1 MHITGGDI
9 IVSQERFLKRSSEG
23 VVYYTI
29 PAFEQSGIVKHG
41 FSSRLG
47 GVSKGEYDSLN
58 LSFKKKDNPDNVR
71 ENFTRLCRAL
81 EIQPEQMVFP
91 DLVHRNRVI
100 SVDYSH
106 QGMGFTRKSEI
117 HEVDGLVTNRPGVA
131 LVTYYADCVPLFFL
145 DYKRRVI
152 GLSHSGWRGT
162 TAKIGQQTL
171 NAMQQ
176 HYGTRPEDCLVG
188 IGPSIGPCCFEVD
201 SSVADEF
208 IDVWPEHQNEIVKT
222 LKNGKFTVD
231 LWKANRIQLEEMG
244 VPASS
249 ITISALCT
257 ACNTDIFFS
266 HRKEK
271 GRTGSLA
278 AVLMLI

>member
-91 DLVHRNRVI
+91 DQVHRNRVI
-100 SVDYSH
+100 AVDDTH

-188 IGPSIGPCCFEVD
+188 IPSIGP
-201 SSVADEF
+201 VALR
-208 IDVWPEHQNEIVKT
+208 W
-222 LKNGKFTVD
+222 TV
-231 LWKANRIQLEEMG
+231 R
-244 VPASS
+244 
-249 ITISALCT
+249 
-257 ACNTDIFFS
+257 
-266 HRKEK
+266 
-271 GRTGSLA
+271 
-278 AVLMLI
+278 